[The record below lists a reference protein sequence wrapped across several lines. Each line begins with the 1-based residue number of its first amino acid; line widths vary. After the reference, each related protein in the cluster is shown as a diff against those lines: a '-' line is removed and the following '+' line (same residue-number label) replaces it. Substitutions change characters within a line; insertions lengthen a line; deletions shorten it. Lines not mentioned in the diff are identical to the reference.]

1 VLRTNVTR
9 TEIAIQ
15 ILTCAALVGLL
26 GAIGLRLNYYQ
37 LRSALGRCSLG
48 MVMLVNF
55 VVIPALA
62 LSTVHSFDLNRSTI
76 LLGAA
81 PFAPVAAIF
90 ARMAGA
96 DLPLAAAPT
105 GMFPVVLLAVLEIS
119 LLCPGC
125 ARHRAKVQYPNQP
138 VVWKS

>member
-1 VLRTNVTR
+1 MLRTNVTR

-90 ARMAGA
+90 AR
-96 DLPLAAAPT
+96 
-105 GMFPVVLLAVLEIS
+105 IS
-119 LLCPGC
+119 RG
-125 ARHRAKVQYPNQP
+125 
-138 VVWKS
+138 